1 MIRMRYRPSIIDDR
15 TATGTLP
22 ARTAESNGSRLEKLQ
37 SKTISPE
44 PPMTTGSR
52 SASRK
57 SSDRARKTTSRGG
70 TRKTTSGRGARKTT
84 SSRRARKTTSNR
96 GARKT
101 TSSKGGR
108 KTTSSGGARKTT
120 SRSGAKRTTSNGGAR
135 RTTSKEQVLADIN
148 NEPGPIMKRF
158 YPMSI
163 FDKRTRNVRI
173 IT

>member
-44 PPMTTGSR
+44 PPMTTESR

-84 SSRRARKTTSNR
+84 SSR

-108 KTTSSGGARKTT
+108 KTTSNRGARKTT

-148 NEPGPIMKRF
+148 NEPGPIMKRL